1 MQGIKGT
8 LPLLAAMTA
17 YREEECIPF
26 HTPGHKYGR
35 GMHPALAKLFTT
47 EALAM
52 DVSLMQEL
60 DDFFSPTGC
69 IKEAQERAARVYGA
83 GQSFFIVNGTTAAI
97 HAMLLAAVRPG
108 GKVIVARNAHRSVLG
123 GLILAGANPVFVATE
138 ADQALGIAGQILPS
152 TIEAALA
159 AHPDA
164 QAILVTT
171 PNYYGGGC
179 DLAAITALAHA
190 RNIPVLVDEA
200 HGPHLGFDRR
210 LPASALS
217 VGADLAAQ
225 STHKLLGA
233 LTQAS
238 ILQVG
243 KTSLIAAEK
252 VSSALAVL
260 QTTSPNYWLL
270 ASLDAAV
277 GQLDDNGNQ
286 LIGAVVDLAQEIR
299 ERINAIDGLFC
310 FGMERIGTAG
320 LYSVDLCKITV
331 TVSGLGLTGVEAERI
346 LRRQSR
352 FQVELVDQNNVLLLI
367 TLGDSPETATLV
379 EAAMRN
385 LAARRKS
392 LRSETVFT
400 APPQQTAE
408 LSMLPREAFFAHK
421 KSVAVQQAVGMI
433 AAEPVTFYP
442 PGIPV
447 LLPGERISR
456 EILNWCLAGRQ
467 AGLYLSGPQDEQFET
482 IQVVE
487 KA

>member
-1 MQGIKGT
+1 MQETKGT

-17 YREEECIPF
+17 YREEKCIPF

-52 DVSLMQEL
+52 DVSLMHEL

-138 ADQALGIAGQILPS
+138 ADHAIGIAGQVLPS
-152 TIEAALA
+152 TIETALA

-164 QAILVTT
+164 QAVLVTT

-179 DLAAITALAHA
+179 DLAAIAALAHA
-190 RNIPVLVDEA
+190 RHIPVLADEA

-210 LPASALS
+210 LPMSALS
-217 VGADLAAQ
+217 AGADLAAQ

-238 ILQVG
+238 ILHVS
-243 KTSLIAAEK
+243 KTSLIAPEK

-277 GQLDDNGNQ
+277 GQLADDGNQ

-346 LRRQSR
+346 LRRQSH

-367 TLGDSPETATLV
+367 TLGDLPETATLV

-385 LAARRKS
+385 LAAQRKP
-392 LRSETVFT
+392 LRLAPVFT
-400 APPQQTAE
+400 APPQTDE
-408 LSMLPREAFFAHK
+408 LAMLPREAFFAHK
-421 KSVAVQQAVGMI
+421 KSVPVQRAVGMI

-442 PGIPV
+442 PGVPV
-447 LLPGERISR
+447 LLPGERISQ

-467 AGLYLSGPQDEQFET
+467 AGLYLSGPQDEQFEM

>member
-1 MQGIKGT
+1 MQGSKGS
-8 LPLLAAMTA
+8 LPLLTAMTA
-17 YREEECIPF
+17 YRKEECVPF

-35 GMHPALAKLFTT
+35 GMHPALAKLFTP

-60 DDFFSPTGC
+60 DDFFAPTGC
-69 IKEAQERAARVYGA
+69 IKEAQSRAARVYGA
-83 GQSFFIVNGTTAAI
+83 GQTFFIVNGTTAAI

-123 GLILAGANPVFVATE
+123 GFILAGANPVFVATE
-138 ADQALGIAGQILPS
+138 PDEALGIAGQVLPS

-159 AHPDA
+159 AHPDV
-164 QAILVTT
+164 QAVLVTT
-171 PNYYGGGC
+171 PNYYGGAC
-179 DLAAITALAHA
+179 DLASIVALAHA
-190 RNIPVLVDEA
+190 RRIPVLVDEA
-200 HGPHLGFDRR
+200 HGPHLGFDNR
-210 LPASALS
+210 LPASAIS

-238 ILQVG
+238 VLHVAQH
-243 KTSLIAAEK
+243 SLVSHEK
-252 VSSALAVL
+252 VSAALSVL

-277 GQLDDNGNQ
+277 GQLADDGPK
-286 LIGAVVDLAQEIR
+286 LIGAVVDLAEAIR
-299 ERINAIDGLFC
+299 ARINAIDGLFC
-310 FGMERIGTAG
+310 FGSERIGTAG
-320 LYSVDLCKITV
+320 VFSVDLCKITV
-331 TVSGLGLTGVEAERI
+331 SVSGLGLSGVEAERI
-346 LRRQSR
+346 LRRQSH

-367 TLGDSPETATLV
+367 TLGDSPETTKLV
-379 EAAMRN
+379 GQAMEN
-385 LAARRKS
+385 LAAQRKP
-392 LRSETVFT
+392 LRAQPVFAS
-400 APPQQTAE
+400 APPQNAI
-408 LSMLPREAFFAHK
+408 LAMSPREAFFACK
-421 KSVAVQQAVGMI
+421 KNIPIQQAVGMI

-447 LLPGERISR
+447 VLPGERISQ
-456 EILNWCLAGRQ
+456 EVLDWCLDGKR

-487 KA
+487 NA